1 MSTRII
7 AALLG
12 LAAATSVASAQVQ
25 QSKPDQRIRVSKGE
39 VVLPPKVD
47 TLYITRYDTVTKFD
61 TLRVPYTVTRVRV
74 DTVVKTE
81 TIAPAPLAL
90 GPLYLAFYTGPTM
103 PSGNI
108 DRLYTT
114 AFHGGAMIG
123 WEDEDFLPIGGRLS
137 VAYTQLSRENGAL
150 RAVVGT
156 TTPMIVS
163 FAGDLKLLV
172 PGIERFRLYGVGGA
186 SFNMYKGLATVAE
199 SGHGMTN
206 VDGQGGW
213 YEAVDGSNWQNKF
226 GFHAGGGADFMIGS
240 QTLFLEARAVAIQAN
255 GARTWFVPVS
265 LGVRF
270 F

>member
-12 LAAATSVASAQVQ
+12 LAAVTSVASAQVQ

-39 VVLPPKVD
+39 VALPPRVD
-47 TLYITRYDTVTKFD
+47 TVYVTRYDTVTKFD

-81 TIAPAPLAL
+81 MIAPAPLAV
-90 GPLYLAFYTGPTM
+90 GPFYLAFYTGPTM

-114 AFHGGAMIG
+114 AFHGGGMIG
-123 WEDEDFLPIGGRLS
+123 WEDEEFLPIGGRLS
-137 VAYTQLSRENGAL
+137 VDYTQLSRENGAS
-150 RAVVGT
+150 RAAVGT
-156 TTPMIVS
+156 VTPMIVS
-163 FAGDLKLLV
+163 FAGDLKLLA
-172 PGIERFRLYGVGGA
+172 PGIEQFRLYGVGGA
-186 SFNMYKGLATVAE
+186 SFNLYKGLATVSQA
-199 SGHGMTN
+199 GHGMGN
-206 VDGQGGW
+206 VDGRGGW
-213 YEAVDGSNWQNKF
+213 YEPVDGSKWQNRF
-226 GFHAGGGADFMIGS
+226 GFNAGAGADFMIGS
-240 QTLFLEARAVAIQAN
+240 QTLFLEARAVAIQSH